1 MLLENRV
8 LDDGEERFVV
18 LKIKNQEL
26 LYLNFET
33 GEVVRKDL
41 LKDSGS
47 ADFTGDSHYELLQP
61 EKQILPFSMAKEK
74 KSRLTSDDYWYEPL
88 TSAALP
94 LWYFCRGNLGS
105 L

>member
-1 MLLENRV
+1 
-8 LDDGEERFVV
+8 

-41 LKDSGS
+41 LKDVGS
-47 ADFTGDSHYELLQP
+47 ADFTGDSHYELLATG
-61 EKQILPFSMAKEK
+61 ETDFAVFNGKEQEI
-74 KSRLTSDDYWYEPL
+74 SRLTLSDDYWYEPVL

-94 LWYFCRGNLGS
+94 LWYFCREILEVYDS
-105 L
+105 KLKS